1 MRARGRLPERLP
13 DLGPRGEG
21 WVVIQFVLF
30 GLLGLAGMLGPDWGE
45 PWLAVGRALGAV
57 LLAAGLLLVVLGLVQ
72 LRPANLAAV
81 PHPRP
86 GGWLVETGVYALVRH
101 PVYSGLIAAA
111 IGWSLL
117 RASVAALAL
126 ALVLALFFDLKARRE
141 ERWLAAAYPAY
152 ADYRRRVR
160 KLVPFLY

>member
-1 MRARGRLPERLP
+1 MRRIGRLP

-21 WVVIQFVLF
+21 WVAIQFALF
-30 GLLGLAGMLGPDWGE
+30 ALIGLAGMLGPDWGD
-45 PWLAVGRALGAV
+45 PWRTLGRIAGAV
-57 LLAAGLLLVVLGLVQ
+57 LLAAGLLLVVLGLVH

-86 GGWLVETGVYALVRH
+86 GGWLVETGVYGIVRH
-101 PVYSGLIAAA
+101 PVYTGLIAAA

-117 RASVAALAL
+117 TASTP
-126 ALVLALFFDLKARRE
+126 ALVLTIALSLFFDLKARRE

-160 KLVPFLY
+160 RLVPFVY

>member
-1 MRARGRLPERLP
+1 MTRLSDRLP

-30 GLLGLAGMLGPDWGE
+30 ALLALAGAQGPDWGE
-45 PWLAVGRALGAV
+45 PWRTLGLIAGAM
-57 LLAAGLLLVVLGLVQ
+57 LLAAGLVLVVLGLVQ

-86 GGWLVETGVYALVRH
+86 GGWLVETGVYGLVRH
-101 PVYSGLIAAA
+101 PVYTGLVAAA

-117 RASVAALAL
+117 TASVPGLAL
-126 ALVLALFFDLKARRE
+126 AVVLGLFFDLKARRE

-160 KLVPFLY
+160 RLVPFVY